1 MKTKHVIAAINVLK
15 AAEALLNK
23 HAQKAYLEGDVKLA
37 TECFLAGRNLEN
49 DLLTHFPQT
58 PITDTISEID
68 AKGEA

>member
-15 AAEALLNK
+15 AAEAQLNK
-23 HAQKAYLEGDVKLA
+23 HTQESYLEGDVKLG
-37 TECFLAGRNLEN
+37 TECFLAASDLEN

-68 AKGEA
+68 EKGEA